1 MAGNA
6 ARSCGTKMRRLHL
19 DDLDILIPLKQKQQQ
34 ALLRAPAPHDS
45 AVHAKYSTSA
55 ISISRQKLGGFV
67 ILFAAQCLQIDA
79 TRETAAAYSSGERAP
94 LLYLSSGR
102 CEGGK
107 GVEGWGGIIL

>member
-1 MAGNA
+1 
-6 ARSCGTKMRRLHL
+6 MRRLHL
-19 DDLDILIPLKQKQQQ
+19 DDLDVLIPLKQKQQQ
-34 ALLRAPAPHDS
+34 ALLRTPAPRDS
-45 AVHAKYSTSA
+45 TVHAQYSTSTTR
-55 ISISRQKLGGFV
+55 ISRQSLEGIV
-67 ILFAAQCLQIDA
+67 ILLAAQYLQIDA